1 MHGFLA
7 IFEIKM
13 KIITLILSVFIL
25 SISAMTCGDTIA
37 SASHNESYNHIEN
50 KTHNHSQETKDS
62 CTPFCTCQCC
72 GISITSPIL
81 YIFDIIK
88 NIVHTLVLFIILHF
102 IVLIIRMVFGTH
114 RWLVKL

>member
-1 MHGFLA
+1 
-7 IFEIKM
+7 M

-50 KTHNHSQETKDS
+50 QTHNHSQETKDS

-88 NIVHTLVLFIILHF
+88 KYSTYSCTFHYTSLYCFNYKNGVWHPP
-102 IVLIIRMVFGTH
+102 MVG
-114 RWLVKL
+114 